1 MVTPGQRFRAAWDA
15 ERPLQVVGV
24 INAYCAR
31 LAEQAGFRALYL
43 SGAGVANAAF
53 GLPDLAL
60 TTLSEVVEE
69 ARRITDVTSLP
80 LLVDVDTGFGTAL
93 NIARMVREL
102 TGAGVAALHIED
114 QVAAKRCGH
123 RPGKQLVAITEMQDR
138 IRAVVDARSDP
149 ELVVMARTD
158 AFATEGLDG
167 VIRRAQA
174 YVDVGADAIFAEALT
189 ELKSYAILTRTVSVP
204 VLANA
209 TEFGRTPIFD
219 REEFHAAGV
228 RLVLYPLTAFRAMG
242 QAAQETYETIRESG
256 SQKPL
261 MARLQTRD
269 ALYRVLGYWAYERKL
284 DQLFGAEK
292 PPPSSSEEDPR

>member
-1 MVTPGQRFRAAWDA
+1 MTPGQRFRAAWDT
-15 ERPLQVVGV
+15 ECPLQVVGV

-31 LAEQAGFRALYL
+31 LAGEAGFRALYL

-93 NIARMVREL
+93 NIARMVHEL
-102 TGAGVAALHIED
+102 TRVGVAAFHIED
-114 QVAAKRCGH
+114 QISAKRCGH
-123 RPGKQLVAITEMQDR
+123 RPGKQLVSVTEMQDR
-138 IRAVVDARSDP
+138 IRATVDARTDP
-149 ELVVMARTD
+149 DQVVMARTD
-158 AFATEGLDG
+158 AFASEGLEG
-167 VIRRAQA
+167 VIQRAQA
-174 YVDVGADAIFAEALT
+174 YVEVGADSIFAEALT
-189 ELKSYAILTRTVSVP
+189 DLESYAALARAVSVP

-219 REEFHAAGV
+219 RDEFRAAGV

-242 QAAQETYETIRESG
+242 LAAQETYATIRQIG
-256 SQKPL
+256 SQKSI
-261 MARLQTRD
+261 MDRLQTRD
-269 ALYRVLGYWAYERKL
+269 ALYQVLAYWEYERKL
-284 DQLFGAEK
+284 DQLFGAQPIPASFSEEK
-292 PPPSSSEEDPR
+292 PR

>member
-1 MVTPGQRFRAAWDA
+1 MTPGQRFRAAWDT
-15 ERPLQVVGV
+15 EYPLQVVGA

-31 LAEQAGFRALYL
+31 LAGQAGFSALYL

-102 TGAGVAALHIED
+102 TRAGVAAFHIED

-123 RPGKQLVAITEMQDR
+123 RPGKQLVSVTEMQDR
-138 IRAVVDARSDP
+138 IRAAVDARTDP
-149 ELVVMARTD
+149 EQVVMARTD
-158 AFATEGLDG
+158 AFASEGLEG
-167 VIRRAQA
+167 VIQRAQA
-174 YVDVGADAIFAEALT
+174 YVDVGADSIFAEALT
-189 ELKSYAILTRTVSVP
+189 DLESYAALTRAVSVP

-219 REEFHAAGV
+219 REEYRMAGI
-228 RLVLYPLTAFRAMG
+228 RLVLYPLTVFRAMG
-242 QAAQETYETIRESG
+242 QAAQETYKTLRKAG
-256 SQKPL
+256 SQKSL
-261 MARLQTRD
+261 MDQLQTRE
-269 ALYRVLGYWAYERKL
+269 ALYQVLGYWEYERKL
-284 DQLFGAEK
+284 DQLFGAQTI
-292 PPPSSSEEDPR
+292 PASFPEEENR